1 MSTSP
6 AGIGAR
12 GSVTGRPH
20 SVLDQA
26 APAPRWPEQSHR
38 HLTARRDPHHHPCPY
53 PDADAGLAAGGA
65 AGPCPKGCPLLVL
78 TRRRTADDLEG
89 RKQLLATTQH
99 AIAERE
105 PLAGDM
111 AAKAQAAKDRLV
123 RVAGRGDC
131 RTGADHPQGL
141 PPSQRHHR
149 GPDAALRAGLR
160 DCQRWRSLVAANE
173 RRTGLA
179 HQGCGEGRGEEAAS
193 AAGEAMSRIVTY
205 VHAREEHLD
214 LGRLR
219 INSRLPILRPRQ
231 VRRDR
236 Q

>member
-6 AGIGAR
+6 AGIGPR

-78 TRRRTADDLEG
+78 TRRRAADDLEG

-99 AIAERE
+99 AIAER
-105 PLAGDM
+105 
-111 AAKAQAAKDRLV
+111 
-123 RVAGRGDC
+123 GDC
-131 RTGADHPQGL
+131 RTGADDPQGL
-141 PPSQRHHR
+141 PPSQRHDR

-179 HQGCGEGRGEEAAS
+179 HQGGGEGRGEEAAS

-205 VHAREEHLD
+205 VHRPKRPPRKKAQAAAITGPVIVLAGWTNARSD
-214 LGRLR
+214 
-219 INSRLPILRPRQ
+219 
-231 VRRDR
+231 V
-236 Q
+236 